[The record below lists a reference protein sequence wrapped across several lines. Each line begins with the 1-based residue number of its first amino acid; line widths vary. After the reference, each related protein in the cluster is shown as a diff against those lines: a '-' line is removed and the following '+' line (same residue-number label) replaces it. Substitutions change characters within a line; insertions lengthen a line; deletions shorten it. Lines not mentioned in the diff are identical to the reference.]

1 MAVGGGASKSP
12 HRWEKAIKKPSE
24 NTGPARKLDPALS
37 SYLDFLRLLAAFA
50 VVLGHMKQ
58 DGFNIGWMPLSSY
71 SHEAVVVFFVLS
83 GFIIYASTAYR
94 QCSAAHYAVA
104 RLSRVYSVALPAIAF
119 SMLLSAAIAAWNPQL
134 ARALTHFHAFDIKH
148 LLGSTL
154 FLNQSWDA
162 WKPYAT
168 TLTLN
173 GPFWSLCYEVW
184 YYVVFG
190 LFFFMRNPLWRWAA
204 AAVALAI
211 AGPAIAVLFPIWCM
225 GAWLAA
231 NWHRLPRPAPALAW
245 TLFIGS
251 FALVVAIDTTAID
264 MRIKDLL
271 HDKVP
276 GFWRLTNAQRFVT
289 DHLIGVAMVAQIWA
303 FPALGD
309 GVRGFFE
316 RHRNLFTQAA
326 GFSFSLYLIHRPLT
340 TVSGKL
346 LADAQLRTVPVAIV
360 SLVAVVGSCWLA
372 SLVTERKLPQWRRAI
387 GSFVHG
393 GKSMLAG
400 ARQ

>member
-1 MAVGGGASKSP
+1 
-12 HRWEKAIKKPSE
+12 
-24 NTGPARKLDPALS
+24 
-37 SYLDFLRLLAAFA
+37 
-50 VVLGHMKQ
+50 MKD
-58 DGFNIGWMPLSSY
+58 DGFDIRWMPLASY

-94 QCSAAHYAVA
+94 QCSAADYAVA

-119 SMLLSAAIAAWNPQL
+119 SMLLSAAVAGWAPELAQSFDSYREFDVAQL
-134 ARALTHFHAFDIKH
+134 V
-148 LLGSTL
+148 GSAL
-154 FLNQSWDA
+154 FLNQSWDGWRPDA
-162 WKPYAT
+162 SS
-168 TLTLN
+168 LTLN
-173 GPFWSLCYEVW
+173 GPYWSLCYEVW

-245 TLFIGS
+245 TLFLGS
-251 FALVVAIDTTAID
+251 YALVAVISTTAID
-264 MRIKDLL
+264 MHIKDLL

-303 FPALGD
+303 FLALGD
-309 GVRGFFE
+309 GMRGFFE
-316 RHRNLFTQAA
+316 RHRSLFTQAA
-326 GFSFSLYLIHRPLT
+326 GFSFTLYLFHRPLT
-340 TVSGKL
+340 TVGGRL
-346 LADAQLRTVPVAIV
+346 LADAQLHTVPVALV
-360 SLVAVVGSCWLA
+360 SVVAVVGTCWLA

-387 GSFVHG
+387 SRLFMQRS
-393 GKSMLAG
+393 KAAPAN